1 MVNECTA
8 HTCNG
13 VIEAS
18 DGFLLFPAW
27 APQQVR
33 QYLAHTG
40 AGVSIRELARITKC
54 HASTIL
60 RRIQRIEQQRD
71 DPLVDAALRRLEG
84 DFDKN
89 DTAFK
94 QQVKEELKA
103 MTIPSTKSCA
113 QGPDETFQLNAKRIL
128 RRLCETGSVLA
139 IAKDMDM
146 AVVLREASD
155 GRATRTA
162 VVSQEVA
169 QAMAL
174 RGWIETE
181 SKGRILRY
189 RITASGRE
197 EVKELI
203 EKFPPQ
209 ETSLPTQHF
218 AESPSLFEPGQ
229 RARDLD
235 VLEPVTKSSRSR
247 YNLAE
252 SPLTALSRRKDRGG
266 TPFLSDD
273 LVRCGERLREDFEL
287 AQMNAQARMN
297 WDDVLTEYLDH
308 PRKPETA
315 NSGLT
320 PDMARTRVVAA
331 LKELGPGLSDVV
343 LRCCCYLEGLE
354 SAEKHMGWSAR
365 SGKIVLRIALQR
377 LVRHYQMAARTEE
390 EMIG

>member
-1 MVNECTA
+1 MANDCTVQA
-8 HTCNG
+8 GTG
-13 VIEAS
+13 VIDAAN
-18 DGFLLFPAW
+18 GFLVFPAW
-27 APQQVR
+27 APEQVH

-40 AGVSIRELARITKC
+40 AGVSIRELARLTKC

-60 RRIQRIEQQRD
+60 RRVQRVEQQRD
-71 DPLVDAALRRLEG
+71 DPLIDAALRRLEG
-84 DFDKN
+84 DFDKE
-89 DTAFK
+89 DTAFQ
-94 QQVKEELKA
+94 QQVKEELKS
-103 MTIPSTKSCA
+103 MTLPSAKTRIE
-113 QGPDETFQLNAKRIL
+113 DTDDTFQLDTKRIL

-146 AVVLREASD
+146 AVVLRETSD

-162 VVSQEVA
+162 VVAQEVA

-189 RITASGRE
+189 RITAAGRE

-203 EKFPPQ
+203 EKFPSPDAA
-209 ETSLPTQHF
+209 LPNHHF
-218 AESPSLFEPGQ
+218 AEASAVFETGQNLSDVSGTVPST
-229 RARDLD
+229 R
-235 VLEPVTKSSRSR
+235 SNRSR
-247 YNLAE
+247 YSLAE

-287 AQMNAQARMN
+287 AQMNTQASMN
-297 WDDVLTEYLDH
+297 WEEVLTEYLDH
-308 PRKPETA
+308 PQKVDTSTTGFA
-315 NSGLT
+315 
-320 PDMARTRVVAA
+320 PDLAKKRVIAA
-331 LKELGPGLSDVV
+331 LRDLGPGLSDVV

-377 LVRHYQMAARTEE
+377 LARHYSMATRTEE
-390 EMIG
+390 ELIG